1 MEPRLMILTVT
12 APEPSKWAEE
22 RRREHMEVEL
32 EGVGIMEGKR
42 PGERGVKYSVVW
54 GSS

>member
-1 MEPRLMILTVT
+1 MILTVT

-32 EGVGIMEGKR
+32 EGVGIMEA
-42 PGERGVKYSVVW
+42 GERLRSVEIFLIRT
-54 GSS
+54 S